1 MVSPWL
7 IYNRFSSC
15 GSSPSA
21 SCLTSRQRDV
31 AASVTVPSPDT
42 IAISDPLTFMTWR
55 VSDTKNSS
63 LITLGSSI
71 GSSISHLTTTKKS
84 YSSAIGKQLV
94 SFRLKHPL
102 PVHNDQHRCQCH

>member
-71 GSSISHLTTTKKS
+71 GSSISHKLTTTKKIVFECYWQAVGFVPFEAS
-84 YSSAIGKQLV
+84 VTSAQ
-94 SFRLKHPL
+94 
-102 PVHNDQHRCQCH
+102 